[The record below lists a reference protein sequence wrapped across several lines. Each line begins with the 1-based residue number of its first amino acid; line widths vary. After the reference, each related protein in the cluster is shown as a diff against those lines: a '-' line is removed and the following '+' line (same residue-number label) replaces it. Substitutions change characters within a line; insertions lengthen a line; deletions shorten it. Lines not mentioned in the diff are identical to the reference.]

1 MLFIKN
7 KLNFR
12 KGIFNA
18 ICLISGTLLMACST
32 AMFLLPNQLST
43 GGFSGIGT
51 IAYYFFNI
59 PVGTAMLVL
68 NLPLF
73 FIAFFRIGKRF
84 LFKSIVGTILLSVFI
99 DVLENFNPVTNDRFL
114 ACIYGG
120 ILTGI
125 GTSLILKAN
134 ASTGGSDLLSYVVRS
149 YNDKFKSGDLIIFVD
164 SIIIFLNILFF
175 KEIEIGLYSA
185 IAIYLMGKMI
195 DVVFEGVNFGYNDD
209 KIVLHD
215 INMYA
220 KPGQKVA
227 FVGATGAGKTTIT
240 NLINKFYTI
249 QKGEILI
256 DGVNINDI
264 NLADL
269 RKNIGTILQDPFIF
283 AKSIKENI
291 KLFNNIDD
299 EKIDESIK
307 LASAESFIN
316 KLENGIDEIAKER
329 GNSFS
334 AGEKQLLA
342 FARIFALNPSI
353 FILDEATANIDTTTE
368 QLIQN
373 AVDKLS
379 SDKTSIF
386 IAHRLATIVNVD
398 KIIVLNKGEII
409 EQGNH
414 NELVKSGGYYSSLYN
429 AYYNSLV

>member
-12 KGIFNA
+12 KSIFNA

-164 SIIIFLNILFF
+164 SIIIFLNILFSNCNIF
-175 KEIEIGLYSA
+175 N
-185 IAIYLMGKMI
+185 GK
-195 DVVFEGVNFGYNDD
+195 DD
-209 KIVLHD
+209 R
-215 INMYA
+215 YC
-220 KPGQKVA
+220 
-227 FVGATGAGKTTIT
+227 F
-240 NLINKFYTI
+240 
-249 QKGEILI
+249 
-256 DGVNINDI
+256 
-264 NLADL
+264 
-269 RKNIGTILQDPFIF
+269 
-283 AKSIKENI
+283 
-291 KLFNNIDD
+291 
-299 EKIDESIK
+299 
-307 LASAESFIN
+307 
-316 KLENGIDEIAKER
+316 
-329 GNSFS
+329 
-334 AGEKQLLA
+334 
-342 FARIFALNPSI
+342 
-353 FILDEATANIDTTTE
+353 
-368 QLIQN
+368 
-373 AVDKLS
+373 
-379 SDKTSIF
+379 
-386 IAHRLATIVNVD
+386 
-398 KIIVLNKGEII
+398 
-409 EQGNH
+409 
-414 NELVKSGGYYSSLYN
+414 
-429 AYYNSLV
+429 